1 MVLTGN
7 DDACAFVRA
16 VPGGHDKPVVV
27 HLFDYGKTAKPF
39 RVTLDNARFFP
50 GKRLACRLLTPVQ
63 QSATEHALA
72 EKTKDFSKFTCSTE
86 LTPQGD
92 AKQTV
97 LEVPTLKPWGLLV
110 ITPLTDKDD

>member
-1 MVLTGN
+1 MTETKQKIEPQPSNWFRKIVTG
-7 DDACAFVRA
+7 
-16 VPGGHDKPVVV
+16 GS